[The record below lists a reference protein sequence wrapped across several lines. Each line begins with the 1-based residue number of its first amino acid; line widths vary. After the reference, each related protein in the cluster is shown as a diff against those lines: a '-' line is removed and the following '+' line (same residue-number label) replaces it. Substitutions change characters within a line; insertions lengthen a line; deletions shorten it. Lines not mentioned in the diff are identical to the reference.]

1 MQNTATKLTNNN
13 AGQLGEV
20 QLERLQLAAES
31 LNSAQLNW
39 ASGYLAGLCA
49 APTPPAK
56 QNVTAASMTIL
67 YATQGGNAQCI
78 ATELANNATALGY
91 PARVESVNAYRIREL
106 VKEKIL
112 IVVISTQGD
121 GDPPESAQELIRY
134 LSSNKRA
141 ELSGLNYA
149 VFGLGDSSYDFF
161 CKAGRDLDTL
171 LQGRGRD
178 LDTLLQGRGARALLQ
193 RVDADVDFH
202 AQAVDWYKDLLKEVE
217 PILDPA
223 LNPILEQ
230 AESRVVQLPLQTRLS
245 AGHDRNHPVT
255 AEIID
260 TRNITTADAHT
271 RVQHLSL
278 AIDPQLVTYRPGDAL
293 GVWFR
298 NDPQLVDAVLH
309 LTGLDAA
316 ESVEIQGQSQSL
328 GEALASRLELTQ
340 LHPLVVKAWSD
351 LTGNS
356 TLAGLA
362 QDSKKLRA
370 FATERQF
377 IDLLHDYPGDIN
389 AGNLVKI
396 LQAVQPRLYSIASS
410 QASYEDEIH
419 LTVSSTQYHAHGRDH
434 LGAASGYLTR
444 RIDAGDE
451 IQVYI
456 AENPAFSLPADG
468 DTALILIGT
477 GSGIAPYRAF
487 LQERQATGATG
498 PVWLVFGNRNFHRDF
513 LYQSD
518 WLKYRKA
525 GLLERVSLAFSRD
538 TNATAYVQDRLAEE
552 GAELFRW
559 LSEGARIYV
568 CGCVA
573 MEKGVSEALHGII
586 AQHGGMS
593 AESATQYIEDLH
605 AGKRYL
611 RDVY

>member
-1 MQNTATKLTNNN
+1 MQNTATKLTDNN

-20 QLERLQLAAES
+20 QLERLQQAAES

-49 APTPPAK
+49 VPSPAK
-56 QNVTAASMTIL
+56 QNAAAASMTIL

-91 PARVESVNAYRIREL
+91 PARVESVNAYRVRGL
-106 VKEKIL
+106 AKEKIL
-112 IVVISTQGD
+112 VVVISTQGD

-134 LSSNKRA
+134 LSSNKHA
-141 ELSGLNYA
+141 ELNDLQYA
-149 VFGLGDSSYDFF
+149 IFGLGDSSYECF

-171 LQGRGRD
+171 LQD
-178 LDTLLQGRGARALLQ
+178 RGARALLQ

-202 AQAVDWYKDLLKEVE
+202 SQAVDWYKDLLKEVE
-217 PILDPA
+217 PILDQA
-223 LNPILEQ
+223 GKSGRDQ
-230 AESRVVQLPLQTRLS
+230 AESRVIQLQLQTQLS
-245 AGHDRNHPVT
+245 AGHDRNNPIT

-260 TRNITTADAHT
+260 TRSITTDDAHT
-271 RVQHLSL
+271 SVQHLSL

-309 LTGLDAA
+309 LTGLDAK
-316 ESVEIQGQSQSL
+316 EPVEIQGRSEDL
-328 GEALASRLELTQ
+328 GEALASQLELTQ
-340 LHPLVVKAWSD
+340 LHPLVVKAWSSF
-351 LTGNS
+351 TGNS
-356 TLAGLA
+356 GLAELA
-362 QDSKKLRA
+362 QDSRKLRA

-377 IDLLHDYPGDIN
+377 IDLLHDYPGEID
-389 AGNLVKI
+389 ATNLVAT
-396 LQAVQPRLYSIASS
+396 LQPVQPRLYSISSS
-410 QASYEDEIH
+410 QAAYEDEIH
-419 LTVSSTQYHAHGRDH
+419 LTVSSTQYHAHGREH
-434 LGAASGYLTR
+434 LGAASGYLSR

-456 AENPAFSLPADG
+456 AENPAFNLPDDG

-487 LQERQATGATG
+487 LQEREAIGATG
-498 PVWLVFGNRNFHRDF
+498 PVWLVFGNRHFHRDF

-538 TNATAYVQDRLAEE
+538 INAPAYVQDRLSEE

-573 MEKGVSEALHGII
+573 LEKGVREALHGII
-586 AQHGGMS
+586 AQHGNMS

>member
-1 MQNTATKLTNNN
+1 MQNTATKLTDNS

-20 QLERLQLAAES
+20 QLERLQQAAES

-121 GDPPESAQELIRY
+121 GDPPETAQELIRY

-161 CKAGRDLDTL
+161 CKA
-171 LQGRGRD
+171 GRD

-309 LTGLDAA
+309 LTGLEAA
-316 ESVEIQGQSQSL
+316 EPVEIQGQSQSL

>member
-1 MQNTATKLTNNN
+1 MQNTATKLTDNS

-20 QLERLQLAAES
+20 QLERLQQAAES

-56 QNVTAASMTIL
+56 QNAAAASMTIL

-121 GDPPESAQELIRY
+121 GDPPETAQELIRY

-171 LQGRGRD
+171 LQGRG
-178 LDTLLQGRGARALLQ
+178 ARALLQ

-217 PILDPA
+217 PILDQA
-223 LNPILEQ
+223 GKAGRDQ
-230 AESRVVQLPLQTRLS
+230 AESRVIQLPLQTQLS
-245 AGHDRNHPVT
+245 AGHDRNNPIT

-260 TRNITTADAHT
+260 TRSITTDDAHT
-271 RVQHLSL
+271 SVQHLSL

-309 LTGLDAA
+309 LTGLDAK
-316 ESVEIQGQSQSL
+316 EPVEIQGRSEDL
-328 GEALASRLELTQ
+328 GEALASQLELTQ
-340 LHPLVVKAWSD
+340 LHPLVVKAWSSF
-351 LTGNS
+351 TGNS
-356 TLAGLA
+356 RLAELA

-389 AGNLVKI
+389 ARNLVKI
-396 LQAVQPRLYSIASS
+396 LQTVQPRLYSIASS
-410 QASYEDEIH
+410 QAAYEDEIH
-419 LTVSSTQYHAHGRDH
+419 LTVSSTQYHAHGREH
-434 LGAASGYLTR
+434 LGAASGYLSR

-456 AENPAFSLPADG
+456 AENPAFSLPDDG

-487 LQERQATGATG
+487 LQEREAIGATG
-498 PVWLVFGNRNFHRDF
+498 PVWLVFGNRHFHRDF

-538 TNATAYVQDRLAEE
+538 TNAPAYVQDRLSEE

-586 AQHGGMS
+586 AQHGNMS

>member
-1 MQNTATKLTNNN
+1 MQNTATKLTENS
-13 AGQLGEV
+13 AGQLGEA

-49 APTPPAK
+49 APSPAK
-56 QNVTAASMTIL
+56 QKAAAVSMTIL

-91 PARVESVNAYRIREL
+91 PARVESVNAYREREL
-106 VKEKIL
+106 AKEKIL
-112 IVVISTQGD
+112 VVVISTQGD
-121 GDPPESAQELIRY
+121 GEPPESAQELFRY
-134 LSSNKRA
+134 LSSNKHA
-141 ELSGLNYA
+141 ELNQLHYA
-149 VFGLGDSSYDFF
+149 IFGLGDSSYECF

-171 LQGRGRD
+171 LQD
-178 LDTLLQGRGARALLQ
+178 RGARALLQ

-202 AQAVDWYKDLLKEVE
+202 SQAVHWYKDLLKEVE
-217 PILDPA
+217 PILDQAGESGRDP
-223 LNPILEQ
+223 
-230 AESRVVQLPLQTRLS
+230 AESRVIQLPLQTQLS
-245 AGHDRNHPVT
+245 AGHDRNNPIT

-260 TRNITTADAHT
+260 TRSITTDDAHT
-271 RVQHLSL
+271 SVQHLSL

-309 LTGLDAA
+309 LTGLDAK
-316 ESVEIQGQSQSL
+316 EPVEIQGRPEEL

-340 LHPLVVKAWSD
+340 LHPLVVTAWSSF
-351 LTGNS
+351 TGNS
-356 TLAGLA
+356 GLAELA
-362 QDSKKLRA
+362 QDSRKLRA

-377 IDLLHDYPGDIN
+377 IDLLHDYRGEID

-396 LQAVQPRLYSIASS
+396 LQPVQPRLYSIASS
-410 QASYEDEIH
+410 QAAYEDEIH
-419 LTVSSTQYHAHGRDH
+419 LTVSSTQYHTHGREH
-434 LGAASGYLTR
+434 LGAASGYLNR
-444 RIDAGDE
+444 RIDTGDE
-451 IQVYI
+451 IHVYI
-456 AENPAFSLPADG
+456 AENPAFSLPNDG
-468 DTALILIGT
+468 NTALILIGT

-498 PVWLVFGNRNFHRDF
+498 PVWLVFGNRHFHRDF

-538 TNATAYVQDRLAEE
+538 TNAPAYVQDRLSEE

-559 LSEGARIYV
+559 LQQGARIYV

-586 AQHGGMS
+586 AQHGSMS

>member
-1 MQNTATKLTNNN
+1 MQNTATKLADNS

-49 APTPPAK
+49 APSPAK
-56 QNVTAASMTIL
+56 QHVPAASMTIL
-67 YATQGGNAQCI
+67 YATQGGNAQNI
-78 ATELANNATALGY
+78 ATELASNATALGY
-91 PARVESVNAYRIREL
+91 AARVESVNAYRVREL
-106 VKEKIL
+106 VKEKLL

-134 LSSNKRA
+134 LRGNKRA
-141 ELSGLNYA
+141 ELNGLQYA
-149 VFGLGDSSYDFF
+149 VFGLGDSSYEFF
-161 CKAGRDLDTL
+161 CKAGRDLDAL
-171 LQGRGRD
+171 LQA
-178 LDTLLQGRGARALLQ
+178 RGANALLQ

-202 AQAVDWYKDLLKEVE
+202 AHAVDWYKDLLKEVE
-217 PILDPA
+217 PILNPA
-223 LNPILEQ
+223 GTSTQQQ
-230 AESRVVQLPLQTRLS
+230 AESRVVQLPRQSPVS
-245 AGHDRNHPVT
+245 AGHDRNNPIT

-260 TRNITTADAHT
+260 TRTITTADAHT
-271 RVQHLSL
+271 SVQHLSL
-278 AIDPQLVTYRPGDAL
+278 AIDPQRVTYRPGDAL

-298 NDPQLVDAVLH
+298 NDPDLVEGVLQF
-309 LTGLDAA
+309 TGLDAA
-316 ESVEIQGQSQSL
+316 EPVAIQGQPQSL
-328 GEALASRLELTQ
+328 GEVLASRLELTQ
-340 LHPLVVKAWSD
+340 LHPLVVKAWSGF
-351 LTGNS
+351 TGNS
-356 TLAGLA
+356 RLAELA
-362 QDSKKLRA
+362 QDSKKLRT

-377 IDLLHDYPGDIN
+377 IDLLHDYPGEID
-389 AGNLVKI
+389 AANLAKI

-419 LTVSSTQYHAHGRDH
+419 LTVSSTQYHAHGKDH

-444 RIDAGDE
+444 RIESGDE
-451 IQVYI
+451 IPVYI
-456 AENPAFSLPADG
+456 AGNPAFSLPDDG
-468 DTALILIGT
+468 DTPLILIGT

-487 LQERQATGATG
+487 LQEREAAGANG
-498 PVWLVFGNRNFHRDF
+498 PVWLVFGNRHFHRDF

-538 TNATAYVQDRLAEE
+538 TNAPAYVQDRLAEE

-559 LSEGARIYV
+559 LQEGARIYV
-568 CGCVA
+568 CGCLA

-593 AESATQYIEDLH
+593 AVSATQYVEDLH

>member
-1 MQNTATKLTNNN
+1 MQNTATKLADNS
-13 AGQLGEV
+13 AGQLGEA
-20 QLERLQLAAES
+20 QLERLQQAAES

-49 APTPPAK
+49 VPSPAK
-56 QNVTAASMTIL
+56 QNAAAASMTIL

-91 PARVESVNAYRIREL
+91 PARVESVNAYRVRGL
-106 VKEKIL
+106 AKEKIL
-112 IVVISTQGD
+112 VVVISTQGD

-134 LSSNKRA
+134 LSSNKHA
-141 ELSGLNYA
+141 ELNDLQYA
-149 VFGLGDSSYDFF
+149 IFGLGDSSYECF

-171 LQGRGRD
+171 LQD
-178 LDTLLQGRGARALLQ
+178 RGARALLQ

-202 AQAVDWYKDLLKEVE
+202 SQAVDWYKDLLKEVE
-217 PILDPA
+217 PILDQA
-223 LNPILEQ
+223 GKSGRDQ
-230 AESRVVQLPLQTRLS
+230 AESRVIQLQLQTQLS
-245 AGHDRNHPVT
+245 AGHDRNNPIT

-260 TRNITTADAHT
+260 TRSITTDDAHT

-309 LTGLDAA
+309 LTGLDAK
-316 ESVEIQGQSQSL
+316 EPVEIQGRSEDL
-328 GEALASRLELTQ
+328 GEALASQLELTQ
-340 LHPLVVKAWSD
+340 LHPLVVKAWSSF
-351 LTGNS
+351 TGNS
-356 TLAGLA
+356 GLAELA

-396 LQAVQPRLYSIASS
+396 LQTVQPRLYSIASS
-410 QASYEDEIH
+410 QAAYEDEIH
-419 LTVSSTQYHAHGRDH
+419 LTVSSTQYHTHGREH
-434 LGAASGYLTR
+434 LGAASGYLNR

-451 IQVYI
+451 IHVYI
-456 AENPAFSLPADG
+456 AENPAFNLPDDG

-487 LQERQATGATG
+487 LQEREAIGATG
-498 PVWLVFGNRNFHRDF
+498 PVWLVFGNRHFHRDF

-538 TNATAYVQDRLAEE
+538 INAPAYVQDRLCEE

-586 AQHGGMS
+586 AQHGNMS
-593 AESATQYIEDLH
+593 AESATQYVEDLH

>member
-1 MQNTATKLTNNN
+1 MQNTATTLTDNN

-20 QLERLQLAAES
+20 QLERLQQAAES

-49 APTPPAK
+49 APSPAK
-56 QNVTAASMTIL
+56 QNVAAASMTIL

-78 ATELANNATALGY
+78 ATELANNATALAY
-91 PARVESVNAYRIREL
+91 PARVESVNAYRVREL
-106 VKEKIL
+106 AKEKIL
-112 IVVISTQGD
+112 VVVISTQGD

-134 LSSNKRA
+134 LSSNKHA
-141 ELSGLNYA
+141 ELNGLNYA
-149 VFGLGDSSYDFF
+149 VFGLGDSSYEFF
-161 CKAGRDLDTL
+161 CKAGRDLDSL
-171 LQGRGRD
+171 LQD
-178 LDTLLQGRGARALLQ
+178 RGARPLLQ

-202 AQAVDWYKDLLKEVE
+202 SHAVDWYADLLKEVE

-230 AESRVVQLPLQTRLS
+230 AESRVAQLPRQS
-245 AGHDRNHPVT
+245 AVSPVSTGHDRNHPIT

-260 TRNITTADAHT
+260 TRTITTADAHT
-271 RVQHLSL
+271 SVQHLSL
-278 AIDPQLVTYRPGDAL
+278 AIDPQLVTYRPGDVL

-298 NDPQLVDAVLH
+298 NDPELVDAVLH
-309 LTGLDAA
+309 LTGLDAK
-316 ESVEIQGQSQSL
+316 EPVEIQGQSQSL

-340 LHPLVVKAWSD
+340 LHPLVVKAWSG

-356 TLAGLA
+356 TLAGLV

-377 IDLLHDYPGDIN
+377 IDLLHDYPGEID
-389 AGNLVKI
+389 AANLVTT
-396 LQAVQPRLYSIASS
+396 LQPVQPRLYSIASS

-419 LTVSSTQYHAHGRDH
+419 LTVSNTQYQAHGREH

-456 AENPAFSLPADG
+456 AENPAFSLPDDG
-468 DTALILIGT
+468 DTPLILIGT

-487 LQERQATGATG
+487 LQEREAIGATG

-538 TNATAYVQDRLAEE
+538 TNAPAYVQDRLAEE
-552 GAELFRW
+552 GADLFRW
-559 LSEGARIYV
+559 LQEGARIYV

-593 AESATQYIEDLH
+593 AESATQYVEDLH

>member
-1 MQNTATKLTNNN
+1 MQNTATKLADNS
-13 AGQLGEV
+13 AGQLGEA
-20 QLERLQLAAES
+20 QLERLQQAAES

-49 APTPPAK
+49 APSPAK
-56 QNVTAASMTIL
+56 QNVAAASMTIL

-91 PARVESVNAYRIREL
+91 PARVESVNAYRVRGL
-106 VKEKIL
+106 AKEKIL
-112 IVVISTQGD
+112 VVVISTQGD

-134 LSSNKRA
+134 LSSNKHA
-141 ELSGLNYA
+141 ELNDLQYA
-149 VFGLGDSSYDFF
+149 IFGLGDSSYECF

-171 LQGRGRD
+171 LQD
-178 LDTLLQGRGARALLQ
+178 RGARALLQ

-202 AQAVDWYKDLLKEVE
+202 SQAVDWYKDLLKEVE
-217 PILDPA
+217 PILDQA
-223 LNPILEQ
+223 GKSGRDQ
-230 AESRVVQLPLQTRLS
+230 AESRVIQLQLQTQLS
-245 AGHDRNHPVT
+245 AGHDRNNPIT

-260 TRNITTADAHT
+260 TRSITTDDAHT
-271 RVQHLSL
+271 SVQHLSL

-309 LTGLDAA
+309 LTGLDAK
-316 ESVEIQGQSQSL
+316 EPVEIQGRSEDL
-328 GEALASRLELTQ
+328 GEALASQLELTQ
-340 LHPLVVKAWSD
+340 LHPLVVKAWSSF
-351 LTGNS
+351 TGNS
-356 TLAGLA
+356 GLAELA

-377 IDLLHDYPGDIN
+377 IDLLHDYPGEID
-389 AGNLVKI
+389 AANLVAT
-396 LQAVQPRLYSIASS
+396 LQPVQPRLYSISSS
-410 QASYEDEIH
+410 QAAYEDEIH

-434 LGAASGYLTR
+434 LGAASGYLNR

-451 IQVYI
+451 IHVYI
-456 AENPAFSLPADG
+456 AENPAFNLPDDG

-487 LQERQATGATG
+487 LQEREAIGATG
-498 PVWLVFGNRNFHRDF
+498 PVWLVFGNRHFHRDF

-538 TNATAYVQDRLAEE
+538 TNAPAYVQDRLSEE

-559 LSEGARIYV
+559 LQQGARIYV

-586 AQHGGMS
+586 AQHGNMS

>member
-1 MQNTATKLTNNN
+1 MQNTATKLADNS
-13 AGQLGEV
+13 AGQLGEA
-20 QLERLQLAAES
+20 QLERLQQAAES

-49 APTPPAK
+49 VPSPAK
-56 QNVTAASMTIL
+56 QNAAAASMTIL

-91 PARVESVNAYRIREL
+91 PARVESVNAYRVRGL
-106 VKEKIL
+106 AKEKIL
-112 IVVISTQGD
+112 VVVISTQGD

-134 LSSNKRA
+134 LSSNKHA
-141 ELSGLNYA
+141 ELNDLQYA
-149 VFGLGDSSYDFF
+149 IFGLGDSSYECF

-171 LQGRGRD
+171 LQD
-178 LDTLLQGRGARALLQ
+178 RGARALLQ

-202 AQAVDWYKDLLKEVE
+202 SQAVDWYKDLLKEVE
-217 PILDPA
+217 PILDQA
-223 LNPILEQ
+223 GKSGRDQ
-230 AESRVVQLPLQTRLS
+230 AESRVIQLQLQTQLS
-245 AGHDRNHPVT
+245 AGHDRNNPIT

-260 TRNITTADAHT
+260 TRSITTDDAHT
-271 RVQHLSL
+271 SVQHLSL

-309 LTGLDAA
+309 LTGLDAK
-316 ESVEIQGQSQSL
+316 EPVEIQGRSEDL
-328 GEALASRLELTQ
+328 GEALASQLELTQ
-340 LHPLVVKAWSD
+340 LHPLVVKAWSSF
-351 LTGNS
+351 TGNS
-356 TLAGLA
+356 GLAELA

-377 IDLLHDYPGDIN
+377 IDLLHDYPGEID
-389 AGNLVKI
+389 ATNLVAT
-396 LQAVQPRLYSIASS
+396 LQPVQPRLYSISSS
-410 QASYEDEIH
+410 QAAYEDEIH
-419 LTVSSTQYHAHGRDH
+419 LTVSSTQYHAHGREH
-434 LGAASGYLTR
+434 LGAASGYLSR

-451 IQVYI
+451 IHVYI
-456 AENPAFSLPADG
+456 AENPAFNLPDDG

-487 LQERQATGATG
+487 LQEREAIGATG
-498 PVWLVFGNRNFHRDF
+498 PVWLVFGNRHFHRDF

-538 TNATAYVQDRLAEE
+538 INAPAYVQDRLSEE

-586 AQHGGMS
+586 AQHGNMS